1 MAKREEEDLTIDKHY
16 RLWLLLSQTRS
27 ALYKARESKAGQYLH
42 PNQATALV
50 VIWAGKGRTTPAALA
65 KGLFLERHTV
75 SELISRMEEKGLVK
89 KTRDEK
95 KKNVVRI
102 AMTEKGRRIGRQVI
116 QLDFIRSIM
125 SILDDEQQEQL
136 KGGLTILLKAA
147 LKELGK
153 DAALPEVVDYNKI
166 ATNTKASSK
175 KKG

>member
-1 MAKREEEDLTIDKHY
+1 MQD
-16 RLWLLLSQTRS
+16 
-27 ALYKARESKAGQYLH
+27 
-42 PNQATALV
+42 V
-50 VIWAGKGRTTPAALA
+50 VLR
-65 KGLFLERHTV
+65 
-75 SELISRMEEKGLVK
+75 
-89 KTRDEK
+89 
-95 KKNVVRI
+95 
-102 AMTEKGRRIGRQVI
+102 RQVI

-136 KGGLTILLKAA
+136 KAGLTILLKAA